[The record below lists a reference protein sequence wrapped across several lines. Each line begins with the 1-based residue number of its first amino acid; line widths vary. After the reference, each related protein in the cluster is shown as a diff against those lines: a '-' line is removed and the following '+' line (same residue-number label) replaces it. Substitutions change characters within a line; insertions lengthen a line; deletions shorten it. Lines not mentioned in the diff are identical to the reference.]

1 MNQPIKQKSS
11 PIRILIADDH
21 YIVRIGLIAMVN
33 LEPDMEVV
41 AEATDGIQA
50 TAMFKKWN
58 PDLTLLDVRMPI
70 KNGIE
75 AAIEIRQQNNEA
87 RILMLTALDGD
98 EDIHRAME
106 AGAAG
111 YVLKDS
117 TEDKLLPAIRAVA
130 AGKRWIPEEVA
141 KRLES
146 RRLFEE
152 LTPRE
157 LLILNEV
164 VKGLAN
170 KQIADVLSISE
181 NTVKW
186 HLKNILAKLCV
197 ADRAEAVAVAIQ
209 RGIIHLSNKAPA

>member
-1 MNQPIKQKSS
+1 MINRSTTKNSS
-11 PIRILIADDH
+11 PIRILVADDH
-21 YIVRIGLIAMVN
+21 YVVRMGLIAMVN

-41 AEATDGIQA
+41 AEATDGNEAAAQYR
-50 TAMFKKWN
+50 KWS
-58 PDLTLLDVRMPI
+58 PDLVLLDVRMPL

-75 AAIEIRQQNNEA
+75 TATEIRGYNHHA

-98 EDIHRAME
+98 EDIHKAIE

-117 TEDKLLPAIRAVA
+117 PEEKLLAAIRTVA
-130 AGKRWIPEEVA
+130 SGQRWIPEEIA
-141 KRLES
+141 KRLQS
-146 RRLFEE
+146 RQRFEE

-170 KQIADVLSISE
+170 KQIADVLNISE

-186 HLKNILAKLCV
+186 HLKNILGKMCV

-209 RGIIHLSNKAPA
+209 RGIIHLS

>member
-1 MNQPIKQKSS
+1 MTKKTS

-21 YIVRIGLIAMVN
+21 YVVRMGLIAMVN
-33 LEPDMEVV
+33 LEPDMEIV
-41 AEATDGIQA
+41 AEATDGNQA
-50 TAMFKKWN
+50 CALFKRWN
-58 PDLTLLDVRMPI
+58 PDLTLLDVRMPV

-75 AAIEIRQQNNEA
+75 AAIEIRRQNNEA

-98 EDIHRAME
+98 EDIHKAIE

-111 YVLKDS
+111 YVFKDS
-117 TEDKLLPAIRAVA
+117 TDEKLLPAIRAVA
-130 AGKRWIPEEVA
+130 SGRRWIPEEVA
-141 KRLES
+141 KRLEA
-146 RRLFEE
+146 RRLFED

-170 KQIADVLSISE
+170 KQIADVLGISE

-186 HLKNILAKLCV
+186 HLKNILGKLCV

-209 RGIIHLSNKAPA
+209 RGIIHLN

>member
-1 MNQPIKQKSS
+1 MNKPITKKTS

-21 YIVRIGLIAMVN
+21 YVVRMGLIAMVN

-41 AEATDGIQA
+41 AEATDGNQA
-50 TAMFKKWN
+50 FALFKRWN
-58 PDLTLLDVRMPI
+58 PDLTLLDVRMPV

-75 AAIEIRQQNNEA
+75 AAIEIRRENKDA

-98 EDIHRAME
+98 EDIHRAIE

-111 YVLKDS
+111 YVFKDS
-117 TEDKLLPAIRAVA
+117 TDEKLLPAIRAVA
-130 AGKRWIPEEVA
+130 AGRRWIPEEVA
-141 KRLES
+141 KRLKA

-170 KQIADVLSISE
+170 KQIADVLNISE

-186 HLKNILAKLCV
+186 HLKNILGKLAV

-209 RGIIHLSNKAPA
+209 RGIIHLN